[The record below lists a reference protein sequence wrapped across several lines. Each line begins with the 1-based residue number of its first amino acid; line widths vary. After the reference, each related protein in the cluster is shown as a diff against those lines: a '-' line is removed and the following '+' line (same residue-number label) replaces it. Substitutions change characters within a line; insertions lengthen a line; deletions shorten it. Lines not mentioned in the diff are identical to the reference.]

1 MKTAVVSA
9 HLDDAA
15 LSASA
20 RIAAGEVT
28 VVTVFTGLPPA
39 DLPTT
44 WWDRL
49 TGATNSRRRQIE
61 RLAED
66 VAAMG
71 ELTARSLHL
80 DELEALYRDNS
91 PPDLD
96 RAVKR
101 MTEQFA
107 ASAEVWLPAA
117 IGGHRDHLAARD
129 AGLRAALAAG
139 HREVI
144 LYADF
149 PYVIA
154 YGWPSWV
161 TGEPASSYLDAGFW
175 LGDQLEAAGIDP
187 KALLPSVTRLSPDQR
202 AVKTAVIAAY
212 RSQAA
217 ALGLSQD
224 QLARDPAKLDYELS
238 WRMTLPGA
246 G

>member
-1 MKTAVVSA
+1 MSP

-15 LSASA
+15 LSASV
-20 RIAAGEVT
+20 RIAAGDVT

-101 MTEQFA
+101 MTGEFA
-107 ASAEVWLPAA
+107 ECEEVWLPSA

-129 AGLRAALAAG
+129 AALRAALAAG

-161 TGEPASSYLDAGFW
+161 TGKPASPFLDAGFW
-175 LGDQLEAAGIDP
+175 LSDQLEAAGLDP
-187 KALLPSVTRLSPDQR
+187 KALAPAVTRLSPAQR
-202 AVKTAVIAAY
+202 IVKLGVIAAY

-217 ALGLSQD
+217 ALGLGQD
-224 QLARDPAKLDYELS
+224 DLARDPGKLDYELS

-246 G
+246 V